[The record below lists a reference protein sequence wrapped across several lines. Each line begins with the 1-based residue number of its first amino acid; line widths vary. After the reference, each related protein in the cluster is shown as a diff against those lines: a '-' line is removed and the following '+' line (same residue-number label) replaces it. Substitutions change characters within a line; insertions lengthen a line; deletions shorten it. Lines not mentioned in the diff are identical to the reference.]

1 MILDIQTILNG
12 FILRDEELFFDTD
25 QLPNSY
31 EITSP
36 VNFLVDTTNGLIVFD
51 ITVMSCD
58 GVQYSTPENFIQALG
73 LTLV

>member
-1 MILDIQTILNG
+1 MILNVQTIPKG

-36 VNFLVDTTNGLIVFD
+36 VNFLVDTTNGLINFVTTD
-51 ITVMSCD
+51 MSCN
-58 GVQYSTPENFIQALG
+58 GVQYETPQEFITALG
-73 LTLV
+73 L

>member
-1 MILDIQTILNG
+1 MILDVQTIPKG

-58 GVQYSTPENFIQALG
+58 GVQYNTPQEFIAALG
-73 LTLV
+73 L

>member
-1 MILDIQTILNG
+1 MILDVQTIPNG
-12 FILRDEELFFDTD
+12 FILRGEELFFDTD
-25 QLPNSY
+25 QLPSSY

-51 ITVMSCD
+51 ITDMSCN
-58 GVQYSTPENFIQALG
+58 GTQYNTPENFIQALG

>member
-1 MILDIQTILNG
+1 MILDVQTIPNG
-12 FILRDEELFFDTD
+12 FILRGEELLFDTD

-51 ITVMSCD
+51 ITAMSCN
-58 GVQYSTPENFIQALG
+58 GVQYNTPEEFIQALG